1 MTVAFVTDTQL
12 ACVMCPLMCPVWS
25 RKKDGVILVWN
36 CCDTSTLESL
46 VTWEEDLRHYYVDQ
60 EYPAIVVF
68 ANKFDQSQLNERLYS
83 DCVQRYLARNI
94 SCYKT
99 NAMTGEGVKEGFDQ
113 LLRLMGNK
121 LTQSFARQYG
131 RDKGM
136 QDSIHLDAAI
146 TEQSRESPCCN

>member
-1 MTVAFVTDTQL
+1 MVSL
-12 ACVMCPLMCPVWS
+12 R

-36 CCDTSTLESL
+36 CCDTNTLESL

-68 ANKFDQSQLNERLYS
+68 ANKCDQALLNARMYS
-83 DCVQRYLARNI
+83 ECVERYLARNI

-99 NAMTGEGVKEGFDQ
+99 NAVTGEGVKEGFDQ

-131 RDKGM
+131 RKGQ
-136 QDSIHLDAAI
+136 QDSIHLELPPP
-146 TEQSRESPCCN
+146 EQSREAPCCN